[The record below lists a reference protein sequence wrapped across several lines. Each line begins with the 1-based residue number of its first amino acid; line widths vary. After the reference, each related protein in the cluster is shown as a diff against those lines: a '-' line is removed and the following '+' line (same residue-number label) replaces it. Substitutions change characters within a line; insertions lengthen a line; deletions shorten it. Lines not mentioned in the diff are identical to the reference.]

1 MIISVDGLV
10 LYVGLGG
17 FMWVVVEAWFG
28 VVCGV
33 GWFCE
38 DPPVQFITNKSFFFK
53 MNV

>member
-1 MIISVDGLV
+1 MMISVDGLV

-17 FMWVVVEAWFG
+17 FMVEAWFG

-33 GWFCE
+33 GWFRV
-38 DPPVQFITNKSFFFK
+38 DPPVQFITNKRFFFK